1 MPDQAI
7 FMDYQSTTPLDPA
20 VLEEMLPWLGPPAN
34 PHSTE
39 NAFGL
44 RAQEAVN
51 AARSK
56 ISNSLNCDPEGILF
70 TSGATEAANLVLQSF
85 GGNGRKIVLS
95 AVEHSCITETAR
107 ELRNRGAPIETVGVD
122 EDGLIDL
129 EELSEKI
136 EDATLLCVMAVN
148 NEIGTIQPIQ
158 DIANVA
164 EMEGVPYLCDTSQA
178 LGRVFLSDTAGLTY
192 RILSS
197 HKIYGPAGIGAIVAH
212 PDDIRA
218 LKPLMY
224 GGAQQS
230 GVRPGTLPTA
240 FCVGFAQ
247 AVMIAETRREE
258 DWKAAE
264 LHAAAFIDSLRAHNL
279 DFVVNGGID
288 VRVPHNLNIYFNGVN
303 ADALLNS
310 VPNLALSTGSACRSG
325 ALEASPVLTAI
336 GCDAERASNSV
347 RVGFG
352 RFSDPGDV
360 LMAANT
366 LAKAVLKQVSSKAS
380 R

>member
-1 MPDQAI
+1 MSEEPI
-7 FMDYQSTTPLDPA
+7 FLDYQSTTPLDPA
-20 VLEEMLPWLGPPAN
+20 VLEEMLPWMGGPAN

-51 AARSK
+51 TARSD
-56 ISNSLNCDPEGILF
+56 ISKSLNCDPEGVLF

-85 GGNGRKIVLS
+85 AGANRKIILS

-107 ELRNRGAPIETVGVD
+107 ELRTRGALIETVGVD
-122 EDGLIDL
+122 EYGLIDL
-129 EELSEKI
+129 EELSQKI
-136 EDATLLCVMAVN
+136 EGATLLSVMAVN

-164 EMEGVPYLCDTSQA
+164 EMEGVPYLCDASQA
-178 LGRVFLSDTAGLTY
+178 LGRIFLSDTAGLTY

-212 PDDIRA
+212 PDDIQA

-240 FCVGFAQ
+240 LCVGFAR
-247 AVMIAETRREE
+247 AIMLAETRREE
-258 DWKAAE
+258 DWKTAE
-264 LHAAAFIDSLRAHNL
+264 LNSAAFIECLRAQNL
-279 DFVVNGGID
+279 DFVINGGID
-288 VRVPHNLNIYFNGVN
+288 DRVPHNLNIYFSGVH

-325 ALEASPVLTAI
+325 AIEASGVLTAI
-336 GCDAERASNSV
+336 GCNTERASNSI

-352 RFSDPGDV
+352 RFSNSADV
-360 LMAANT
+360 ILAANI
-366 LAKAVLKQVSSKAS
+366 LAKAVLQQVSSKAS